1 MKIIINID
9 RAQSSFNETEQTYEI
24 ELTPAEL
31 RAAYE
36 EQQHEGDKQDILN
49 YIENY
54 LDEADDELFAAFL
67 TQHVEKA
74 ANDLREIL
82 DDGETAFDDA
92 RECVIE
98 DMRRQFNE
106 TALAAARVERD

>member
-1 MKIIINID
+1 MKITRNGI
-9 RAQSSFNETEQTYEI
+9 EI

-36 EQQHEGDKQDILN
+36 EQEHEGDKQDIIN
-49 YIENY
+49 YIEGY

-67 TQHVEKA
+67 TQHIEEA

-98 DMRRQFNE
+98 DMRRKFNE
-106 TALAAARVERD
+106 TALTAAQVERD

>member
-1 MKIIINID
+1 MKFTRNGI
-9 RAQSSFNETEQTYEI
+9 EI

-36 EQQHEGDKQDILN
+36 EQQHEGDKQDIIN
-49 YIENY
+49 YIEDY
-54 LDEADDELFAAFL
+54 LDEPENELFAAFL
-67 TQHVEKA
+67 TQHAEEA

-92 RECVIE
+92 RECVIK
-98 DMRRQFNE
+98 DMRRQFTE
-106 TALAAARVERD
+106 TALVAARVERD